1 MHEIDTKKFLA
12 EQISQ
17 DINKFRNADA
27 FLNAGRERISNLNNG
42 NSNLVSSAPD
52 IIEDIME
59 REHNYEEDNDDN
71 ASTLS
76 KELMMAKQQ
85 Q

>member
-42 NSNLVSSAPD
+42 NTNLVSSAPD

>member
-27 FLNAGRERISNLNNG
+27 FLNAGRERINNIGNG
-42 NSNLVSSAPD
+42 NNLVSSAPD

-59 REHNYEEDNDDN
+59 REVNYEEDNDDN
-71 ASTLS
+71 TSTLS
-76 KELMMAKQQ
+76 KELMLAKQ
-85 Q
+85 

>member
-42 NSNLVSSAPD
+42 NTNLVSSAPD

-76 KELMMAKQQ
+76 KELMLAKQQ

>member
-1 MHEIDTKKFLA
+1 M
-12 EQISQ
+12 
-17 DINKFRNADA
+17 
-27 FLNAGRERISNLNNG
+27 NAGRERINNLGTVNN
-42 NSNLVSSAPD
+42 NIVSSAPD

-59 REHNYEEDNDDN
+59 REVNYEEDNDDN
-71 ASTLS
+71 TSTLS

>member
-1 MHEIDTKKFLA
+1 M
-12 EQISQ
+12 
-17 DINKFRNADA
+17 
-27 FLNAGRERISNLNNG
+27 NAGRERLNNLGAG
-42 NSNLVSSAPD
+42 NNNLVSSAPD

-59 REHNYEEDNDDN
+59 REVNYEEDNDDN

-85 Q
+85 H

>member
-12 EQISQ
+12 EQIST

-42 NSNLVSSAPD
+42 NTNLVSSAPD

-59 REHNYEEDNDDN
+59 REHKYEEDNDDN

>member
-52 IIEDIME
+52 IIEDITE

>member
-42 NSNLVSSAPD
+42 NTNLVSSAPD

-85 Q
+85 